1 MQGITFRISDKS
13 ADAYNFRERKRA
25 VTEPFDFALSGS
37 LIIYIVNL
45 LQSSMPKEHDRI
57 QNFVPRSNGFVD
69 TILEAYNR
77 QHNLIMRPDDI
88 WVAILSQLSL

>member
-1 MQGITFRISDKS
+1 
-13 ADAYNFRERKRA
+13 
-25 VTEPFDFALSGS
+25 
-37 LIIYIVNL
+37 
-45 LQSSMPKEHDRI
+45 MPKEHDRI

-88 WVAILSQLSL
+88 WVAILSQLSLYINTNSEELRKVFVQQEGKVKLELEYVGERCMFDLALWQETFQNS